1 MIFCGWVDKFFT
13 RRNLALRAR
22 FQSAKNCNPF
32 SLILTF
38 VGNMDE
44 TLAFLT

>member
-13 RRNLALRAR
+13 QRNLALQAR
-22 FQSAKNCNPF
+22 FQSAKNCSPF
-32 SLILTF
+32 SF